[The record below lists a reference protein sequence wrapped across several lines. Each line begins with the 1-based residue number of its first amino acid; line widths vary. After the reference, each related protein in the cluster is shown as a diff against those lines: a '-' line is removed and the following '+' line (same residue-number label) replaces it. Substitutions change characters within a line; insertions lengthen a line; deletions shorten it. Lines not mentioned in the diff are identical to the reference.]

1 MDRNTGANSRMMLD
15 AREELVRAAEGLA
28 SAANDMGDELNAA
41 GLHLLIPRLRQ
52 GLVRVAVIGATS
64 SGKSALIN
72 AMLGRLVV
80 PENPNVSS
88 PIPVWIGYREGEP
101 AVKIYKS
108 PADAPDQMQTE
119 DCSIETFQVQYCY
132 NAEHFRKRDEDHFSD
147 IRYGA
152 VSVSSGCLQ
161 NGAVFIDT
169 LGIAASAIDTAKTHG
184 VLEEGVDLV
193 LFVTKNNSFTSTERD
208 FIQDYLLGVR
218 PEKHQVYHPVAPRN
232 ILFAVNPF
240 GLAAPDRTAV
250 ESSIREVL
258 APCGLG
264 DKDMAAL
271 LRDNVFYIN
280 ALKGRY
286 AACGS
291 YPYAALAP
299 AGSTERDKKSLAR
312 KQADEE
318 DILSCDSKEQLWNAS
333 GVGALLDGLASH
345 VRRQSFGADSAVVRR
360 IRELSSLA
368 GQLQLAASNRLTAA
382 TAVQSELNATK
393 SVLAVQESSISRE
406 KTQISKAVQNLQ
418 NEYISAMAKVY
429 SDTAEQ
435 MEKDCVERARNYPMP
450 QDFDVHWNQFR
461 HLDDQRKQQYLE
473 LFLPGLKDAIQA
485 RCIEVVLSKMD
496 VNDPGLA
503 LEKTRG
509 FIQDTGK
516 SLNAYVQGLKDC
528 GANALGI
535 PLPTQESIEALNGQL
550 RKDLED
556 GVSGAI
562 RQSIA
567 DAGSRFQQ
575 KMTRYIRSI
584 RWGMLGLFDFLPHG
598 KAAFWDRVRQRVFV
612 PLAEQLAEEVAV
624 IAKNA
629 DEPQS
634 ALAVQISGSFSAM
647 EGTLRDNLTSLLT
660 LVTLRVTELEGQIAR
675 QERKNDGELARYE
688 ALKERCQALIQELN
702 EWSDRFL
709 NMAG

>member
-1 MDRNTGANSRMMLD
+1 MDRNTGMNSRMMLD
-15 AREELVRAAEGLA
+15 AREDLVRAAEGLA
-28 SAANDMGDELNAA
+28 SAASDMGDKLNAA
-41 GLHLLIPRLRQ
+41 GLRLLIPRLRQ

-88 PIPVWIGYREGEP
+88 PIPVWIGYNEGAPE
-101 AVKIYKS
+101 VTIYKS
-108 PADAPDQMQTE
+108 HADAPDQMETE
-119 DCSIETFQVQYCY
+119 DCSVKTFQVQYCY
-132 NAEHFRKRDEDHFSD
+132 NAEHFKKRDEDHFSD

-152 VSVSSGCLQ
+152 VGVESDCLR

-169 LGIAASAIDTAKTHG
+169 LGIAASAVDTAKTHG

-193 LFVTKNNSFTSTERD
+193 LFVTKNNSFTSTERN
-208 FIQDYLLGVR
+208 FIQDYLLGVSD
-218 PEKHQVYHPVAPRN
+218 KHKVYHPIAPRN

-258 APCGLG
+258 APCGLSME
-264 DKDMAAL
+264 DMEAL
-271 LRDNVFYIN
+271 LQNNVFYIN

-291 YPYAALAP
+291 YPYAELAP
-299 AGSTERDKKSLAR
+299 AGSTERDKKNLTL

-318 DILSCDSKEQLWNAS
+318 DILSCDSKEALWDAS
-333 GVGALLDGLASH
+333 GVGGLLEGLASH

-382 TAVQSELNATK
+382 TAVQAELNATK
-393 SVLAVQESSISRE
+393 AALAVQESSIGQE
-406 KTQISKAVQNLQ
+406 KTQISKAVKNLQ
-418 NEYISAMAKVY
+418 NEYIEAMAKAY

-435 MEKDCVERARNYPMP
+435 MKKDCVERARDYPMP
-450 QDFDVHWNQFR
+450 EDFDVHWNKFR
-461 HLDDQRKQQYLE
+461 HLDDQHKQQYLE
-473 LFLPGLKDAIQA
+473 LFLPVLKDDIQA
-485 RCIEVVLSKMD
+485 RCIDVVLSKMAE
-496 VNDPGLA
+496 NDPGLV

-509 FIQDTGK
+509 FIQDTGTT
-516 SLNAYVQGLKDC
+516 LNAYVQELKDC

-535 PLPTQESIEALNGQL
+535 PLPTRESIEALNGQL

-556 GVSGAI
+556 SVAGAI
-562 RQSIA
+562 KQSIA

-575 KMTRYIRSI
+575 KMTRYIHSI
-584 RWGMLGLFDFLPHG
+584 QWGPLGLFDFLPHG
-598 KAAFWDRVRQRVFV
+598 KNAFWRQVRNMVLV
-612 PLAEQLAEEVAV
+612 PLAKQLADEVTV

-629 DEPQS
+629 DGPQS
-634 ALAVQISGSFSAM
+634 TLAVQISGSFSAM
-647 EGTLRDNLTSLLT
+647 EGSLRDNLTSLLT
-660 LVTLRVTELEGQIAR
+660 LVTIRVTELEKEIAS
-675 QERKNDGELARYE
+675 QESKNDDELARYE
-688 ALKERCQALIQELN
+688 ALKERCQELIQGLN
-702 EWSDRFL
+702 EWGDRFL
-709 NMAG
+709 NMAE

>member
-1 MDRNTGANSRMMLD
+1 MDRNTGTNSRMMLN
-15 AREELVRAAEGLA
+15 AREDLVRAAEGLA

-108 PADAPDQMQTE
+108 PAGAPDQMQTE

-132 NAEHFRKRDEDHFSD
+132 NAEHFRKRDEDHFSH

-208 FIQDYLLGVR
+208 FIRDYLLGVS
-218 PEKHQVYHPVAPRN
+218 EKHEVYHPVAPRN

-299 AGSTERDKKSLAR
+299 AGSTERDKKSLTR

-318 DILSCDSKEQLWNAS
+318 DILSCDSREALWDAS
-333 GVGALLDGLASH
+333 GVGALLEGLASH

-382 TAVQSELNATK
+382 TAVQAELNATK
-393 SVLAVQESSISRE
+393 AALAVQKSSIDGE
-406 KTQISKAVQNLQ
+406 KTQISKAVRNLQ
-418 NEYISAMAKVY
+418 NEYIGAMAKVY
-429 SDTAEQ
+429 DATAKQ
-435 MEKDCVERARNYPMP
+435 MRNDCVERARNYPMP
-450 QDFDVHWNQFR
+450 NDFDVHWNQFR
-461 HLDDQRKQQYLE
+461 HLDDQHKQQYLE
-473 LFLPGLKDAIQA
+473 LFLPVLKNDIQA
-485 RCIEVVLSKMD
+485 RCIDVVLSNMA
-496 VNDPGLA
+496 VNDPGLV
-503 LEKTRG
+503 LEETRK
-509 FIQDTGK
+509 FIQHTGTT
-516 SLNAYVQGLKDC
+516 LNAYVQELKDC

-550 RKDLED
+550 RRDLED

-562 RQSIA
+562 KQSIA

-575 KMTRYIRSI
+575 KMIRYIHSI
-584 RWGMLGLFDFLPHG
+584 RWGLLGLFDFLPHG
-598 KAAFWDRVRQRVFV
+598 KVAFWHRVCQSVFV
-612 PLAEQLAEEVAV
+612 PLAEQLADEVTV
-624 IAKNA
+624 IAQNA
-629 DEPQS
+629 DAPQS
-634 ALAVQISGSFSAM
+634 TLAVQIGSSFSVL

-660 LVTLRVTELEGQIAR
+660 LVTLRVAELEKEIAT
-675 QERKNDGELARYE
+675 QESKNDDELARYK
-688 ALKERCQALIQELN
+688 ALKDNCQMLIQGLN